1 MSVETLNVHTI
12 NPLVELGTGEA
23 VARHL
28 ATSDH
33 APQNKRKQTK
43 IQERDIDIRVSASNK
58 RNELCD

>member
-43 IQERDIDIRVSASNK
+43 I
-58 RNELCD
+58 